1 MTYIPINKTPRENQN
16 TIEMNSVSKTP
27 HGIIIII

>member
-16 TIEMNSVSKTP
+16 AIEMSSVSKTP